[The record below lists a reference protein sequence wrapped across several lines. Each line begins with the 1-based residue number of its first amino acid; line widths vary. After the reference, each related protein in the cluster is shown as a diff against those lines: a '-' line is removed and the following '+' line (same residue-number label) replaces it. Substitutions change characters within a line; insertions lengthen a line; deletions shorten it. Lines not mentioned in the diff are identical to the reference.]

1 MKILPFAAALA
12 AFSLLGGAAHA
23 KSFQCIDGQLVGGPE
38 GFSCRINAQGQIV
51 DVEKRVDRGASYISP
66 GQPGS
71 SYSTYTRTQ
80 TYTAPPTTTTKI
92 VRYSSPAAAPRVTR
106 TYSYSQPVYSQSAP
120 SYAPAPEV
128 RNVQVY
134 RGGAAGATRPCSY
147 YSSGANVTTYTG
159 CSGSHASK
167 VTRRTTMYLDPNPQ
181 QPELA
186 GGAHYVQPRPSYDYA
201 TVVGLNSGV
210 CDRKIRRLDE
220 DYEGRARYEVCY
232 ADLQPVYGGRVEKL
246 YDRLETAAKRACG
259 SGSSISRISTTR
271 DCRKQAVEMAVYDT
285 GLQSLVNYHV
295 AQTGGRP
302 RVVVGPLRR
311 Y

>member
-1 MKILPFAAALA
+1 MKILPFAAALVA
-12 AFSLLGGAAHA
+12 VSLLGGAAHA

-51 DVEKRVDRGASYISP
+51 DVEKRVDRGTSYITP
-66 GQPGS
+66 GQAGS
-71 SYSTYTRTQ
+71 SYSTYTRMQ
-80 TYTAPPTTTTKI
+80 TYTAPTTTTKI
-92 VRYSSPAAAPRVTR
+92 VRYSSPAPAPRVTR
-106 TYSYSQPVYSQSAP
+106 TYTYSEPFYSTGAPAYAP
-120 SYAPAPEV
+120 SPEV

-134 RGGAAGATRPCSY
+134 RGGAAGSTRPCSY
-147 YSSGANVTTYTG
+147 YSPGPNVTTYSS
-159 CSGSHASK
+159 CSGAPAPK

-181 QPELA
+181 HPELA
-186 GGAHYVQPRPSYDYA
+186 GASHYVQPRPSYDY
-201 TVVGLNSGV
+201 TNVVGLNSGV
-210 CDRKIRRLDE
+210 CDRKIRRLNE
-220 DYEGRARYEVCY
+220 DYDGRTRYEVCF

-259 SGSSISRISTTR
+259 SGSSLSRISTAR
-271 DCRKQAVEMAVYDT
+271 GCRKQAVEMAVYDT